1 MNSVNLIGRLTR
13 DPELRSTPGGTSV
26 CTMRIAVNG
35 IRDGEVTYVDVVTFE
50 KQADAC
56 ARHLAKGRAVG
67 VTGRLSYS
75 EWEASDGSK
84 HSKHEVI
91 GRVQFLGAA
100 EKASARANES
110 QPVPVGA
117 GAAGGEEIAF

>member
-1 MNSVNLIGRLTR
+1 MNSVNLIGRLTK

-26 CTMRIAVNG
+26 CTIRIAING
-35 IRDGEVTYVDVVTFE
+35 IREGEVTYIDVVTFE

-56 ARHLAKGRAVG
+56 ARHLGKGREVG
-67 VTGRLSYS
+67 VSGRLSYS

-91 GRVQFLGAA
+91 GRVQFLGGG
-100 EKASARANES
+100 EKASAAASEP

-117 GAAGGEEIAF
+117 GAASDEEITF